1 MLTPWA
7 PGPSTRNGSAS
18 VPAPHRKKGS
28 GFRSAGGL
36 TTLRGVTDLAH
47 DTRVHA
53 FADDALGDGDA
64 TELAER
70 LATGDVAVVEVV
82 EAAIARLES
91 VNPRLNALAF
101 PDFDRARSRAA
112 ALHRPRGAFGGVPT
126 LTKDNIHVAGMPMT
140 MGSLALPR
148 DPVPVS
154 GGFTRQFLDT
164 GVIPIGS
171 TTMPEFGWTATTER
185 VGGDVTRN
193 PWHTGYSAGGSSGG
207 SAAFVAAGVVPIAHG
222 NDGGGSIRIPAAACG
237 LVGLKASRGRLL
249 PDESERS
256 MPVRVVTDGVLARSV
271 RDVARFFEAAE
282 LTYRNP
288 RLLPVGRVDGP
299 PARRLRIGMAV
310 DSPAAPRSDAETRA
324 AVEATGALLES
335 LGHEVVPD
343 YPPPMPRA
351 FKEDFEDYWAMLAFG
366 IATRGRRLF
375 GDGFDKDALDPL
387 TLGLAR
393 RFRRRA
399 ARAPLVI
406 ARLAASGARYDRMFG
421 DADLVLTPVLTHTT
435 PPIGHLGADLTFD
448 EHFGRLVDYAGF
460 TPLHNASGAPSL
472 SLPLGETSSGMPLG
486 VLFSARLGGER
497 RLLELAFELEAAH
510 PFRRIQDRPVG

>member
-1 MLTPWA
+1 M
-7 PGPSTRNGSAS
+7 
-18 VPAPHRKKGS
+18 
-28 GFRSAGGL
+28 
-36 TTLRGVTDLAH
+36 TDIAH
-47 DTRVHA
+47 DSAVHA

-64 TELAER
+64 TEVAAR
-70 LATGDVAVVEVV
+70 LAAGEVSPVEVV
-82 EAAIARLES
+82 AAAIDRLEA

-101 PDFDRARSRAA
+101 PDFERARDRAA
-112 ALHRPRGAFGGVPT
+112 ALRTPRGAFGGVPT

-148 DPVPVS
+148 DPVQVD
-154 GGFTRQFLDT
+154 GGFTRQLLDT

-193 PWHTGYSAGGSSGG
+193 PWGTDYSSGGSSGG

-237 LVGLKASRGRLL
+237 LVGLKATRGRLL
-249 PDESERS
+249 PDESERT

-288 RLLPVGRVDGP
+288 KLQPVGAVDGP
-299 PARRLRIGMAV
+299 PARRLRVGMAA
-310 DSPAAPRSDAETRA
+310 DSPAAPPSDADTRA

-335 LGHEVVPD
+335 LGHHVLD
-343 YPPPMPRA
+343 CDPPMPRS
-351 FKEDFEDYWAMLAFG
+351 FKSDFEDYWAMLAYG
-366 IATRGRRLF
+366 IATNGKRLF
-375 GDGFDKDALDPL
+375 GDGFDPSRLDPL
-387 TLGLAR
+387 TVGLAR

-406 ARLAASGARYDRMFG
+406 ARLAASGVLYERLFG
-421 DADLVLTPVLTHTT
+421 DVDIIVTPVLTHTT
-435 PPIGHLGADLTFD
+435 PRIGHLGADLTFE
-448 EHFGRLVDYAGF
+448 EHYGRLVDYAGF

-472 SLPLGETSSGMPLG
+472 SLPLGVTSSGMPLG
-486 VLFSARLGGER
+486 VLFSARRGEER
-497 RLLELAFELEAAH
+497 RLLELAFELEQAQ
-510 PFRRIQDRPVG
+510 PFRRIQDR